1 MTRLHRESC
10 SGAVNQASAAR
21 SRVVPCNFWDA
32 SAYVST
38 GREGPF
44 TLSAGAKTH
53 GTQAIACAEARVSKL
68 LLDGAVDAALVARAR
83 EGEAVAFEV
92 LVVKYQRRVAAT
104 IRQFVRDDAIT
115 EELTQEVF
123 LSAYAALSSFQPEGH
138 FAAWLFTIARNA
150 ARSYLRSA
158 QNRQDDRPVA
168 VGDDA
173 GDDARFGSAASPEE
187 EAMAQQLFARID
199 AEVAALPEAQRRALL
214 MREIDG
220 LEYKAIAAALGQPV
234 NTVKSH
240 IFRAREAIADRVRP
254 LLAPTRSRR
263 W

>member
-1 MTRLHRESC
+1 
-10 SGAVNQASAAR
+10 
-21 SRVVPCNFWDA
+21 
-32 SAYVST
+32 VS
-38 GREGPF
+38 EAP
-44 TLSAGAKTH
+44 LAGA
-53 GTQAIACAEARVSKL
+53 I
-68 LLDGAVDAALVARAR
+68 DAALVARAQQ
-83 EGEAVAFEV
+83 GEAIAFEV

-104 IRQFVRDDAIT
+104 IRRFVRDDAIT

-123 LSAYAALSSFQPEGH
+123 LSAFLALTSFKPDGD

-168 VGDDA
+168 VLDDA
-173 GDDARFGSAASPEE
+173 GDDERHGAAPSPEE
-187 EAMAQQLFARID
+187 EVMANQLFERID

-214 MREIDG
+214 MREVDG
-220 LEYKAIAAALGQPV
+220 LDYKAIAAALGQPV

-240 IFRAREAIADRVRP
+240 IFRARDAIADRVRP
-254 LLAPTRSRR
+254 LLAPTRNRR

>member
-1 MTRLHRESC
+1 L
-10 SGAVNQASAAR
+10 ND
-21 SRVVPCNFWDA
+21 VP
-32 SAYVST
+32 
-38 GREGPF
+38 
-44 TLSAGAKTH
+44 LAGA
-53 GTQAIACAEARVSKL
+53 I
-68 LLDGAVDAALVARAR
+68 DAALVARAQA
-83 EGEAVAFEV
+83 GEAVAFEV

-104 IRQFVRDDAIT
+104 VRRLVHEDRIA

-123 LSAYAALSSFQPEGH
+123 LSVFVALNSFRPDSD

-158 QNRQDDRPVA
+158 QNRQDDRPVQA
-168 VGDDA
+168 PDEA
-173 GDDARFGSAASPEE
+173 GDTDRFGVTPGPED
-187 EAMAQQLFARID
+187 EAMANQLFERID
-199 AEVAALPEAQRRALL
+199 AEVAALPEVQRRALL

-220 LEYKAIAAALGQPV
+220 LDYKAIAAALEQPV

-240 IFRAREAIADRVRP
+240 IFRAREAIASRARP